1 MPPDEGTAHP
11 TLLVTTDT
19 SPLGDHA
26 LAHAQALAA
35 GLGAELCALL
45 VLPDPLPAVADGIA
59 YLPPMSEGDLLAER
73 RGAEEKLAARV
84 PGARVRVERAT
95 GRPIPGVILG
105 VARDEDARLIVM
117 STHGRSGLSRA
128 LLGSV
133 AEGVA
138 HHSPVPV
145 LLVRAHHPVTPWSAS
160 RQAEQVG

>member
-1 MPPDEGTAHP
+1 MPPDEGTARP

-19 SPLGDHA
+19 SALGDHA
-26 LAHAQALAA
+26 LAHAQALAG

-59 YLPPMSEGDLLAER
+59 YLPPVSPEDLLAER
-73 RGAEEKLAARV
+73 REAEEGLAARV
-84 PGARVRVERAT
+84 PGARVRVERAA
-95 GRPIPGVILG
+95 GRPVPGVILA
-105 VARDEDARLIVM
+105 VAREENIRLIVM

-145 LLVRAHHPVTPWSAS
+145 LLVRANHPVTPWVGAS
-160 RQAEQVG
+160 QAERVG